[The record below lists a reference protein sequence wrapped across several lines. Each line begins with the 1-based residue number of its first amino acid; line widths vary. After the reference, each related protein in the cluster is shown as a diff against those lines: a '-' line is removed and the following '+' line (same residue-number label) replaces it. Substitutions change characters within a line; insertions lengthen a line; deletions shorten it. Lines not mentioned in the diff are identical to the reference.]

1 MAKATYK
8 DAGVDLALYADAM
21 ARIPRLL
28 RRTYTPRVIAAE
40 GGFAGLLRLDFGS
53 PLFDRH
59 YRDPVLVAATD
70 GVGTKL
76 KVAQRMAVH
85 NTIGIDL
92 VAMCVNDA
100 ICCGAEPLLFLDYL
114 AMSHDDPA
122 LVEQVVDGIS
132 RGCIECDAALIGGET
147 AIMPDMYTPGDYDL
161 AGFCVGVVERQ
172 RVIDGKSI
180 AAGDVIVGIASSGL
194 HANGFSMAR
203 QIVFQRAGLQVEEM
217 VDSCQRTVGQLLIE
231 PTTIYARVVRQLL
244 SHYKVKQVIHGI
256 AHITGGGLA
265 ENLARIL
272 PDGARALLGRS
283 SWPVPPVFDWLQRL
297 GDVAQEEMERVF
309 NMGIGLVLVV
319 RPFYADSVRRQL
331 SEAGYENW
339 TIGRIEEGTKGA
351 LLQ

>member
-59 YRDPVLVAATD
+59 YDDPVLVAATD

-114 AMSHDDPA
+114 AMARDDPA
-122 LVEQVVDGIS
+122 LVEEVVDGIS

-147 AIMPDMYTPGDYDL
+147 AIMPDMYAPGDYDL
-161 AGFCVGVVERQ
+161 AGFCVGVVRT
-172 RVIDGKSI
+172 
-180 AAGDVIVGIASSGL
+180 AADHRRPVDRSG
-194 HANGFSMAR
+194 
-203 QIVFQRAGLQVEEM
+203 
-217 VDSCQRTVGQLLIE
+217 
-231 PTTIYARVVRQLL
+231 
-244 SHYKVKQVIHGI
+244 
-256 AHITGGGLA
+256 
-265 ENLARIL
+265 
-272 PDGARALLGRS
+272 GR
-283 SWPVPPVFDWLQRL
+283 
-297 GDVAQEEMERVF
+297 G
-309 NMGIGLVLVV
+309 
-319 RPFYADSVRRQL
+319 RRH
-331 SEAGYENW
+331 
-339 TIGRIEEGTKGA
+339 RIEWPPCQWFQPRTADRLPAGRPGP
-351 LLQ
+351 